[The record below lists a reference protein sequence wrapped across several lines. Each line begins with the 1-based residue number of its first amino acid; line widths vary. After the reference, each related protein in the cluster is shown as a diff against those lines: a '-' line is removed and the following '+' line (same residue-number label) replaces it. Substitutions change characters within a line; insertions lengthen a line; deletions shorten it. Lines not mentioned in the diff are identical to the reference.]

1 MPSGCLQFHTKVD
14 PRSSFVLIVHTQLTV
29 YGRRGGLVII
39 TSSVWLWPPDDCL
52 FMPRLSS
59 AETEI
64 LFDLHVPRPKPF
76 TRDAKRMQTAG
87 ADDEDPDLTLW
98 RTSVD
103 SIWRLSGGVCAAL
116 LPAALC
122 CRLFRWLPSA
132 FVTRLLAR
140 KFNSADIALSPL
152 YLTLTL
158 LSGVH
163 PGLMKV
169 LNRLAVCSGVDV
181 PEELFAGISG
191 LPNSDARSCLQD
203 LIRCVIVD
211 SRMCPAHAA
220 QSG

>member
-1 MPSGCLQFHTKVD
+1 
-14 PRSSFVLIVHTQLTV
+14 
-29 YGRRGGLVII
+29 VII
-39 TSSVWLWPPDDCL
+39 TSSVWLWPPDDCM

-64 LFDLHVPRPKPF
+64 LFDLHVPRPQPF

-87 ADDEDPDLTLW
+87 AVGEDPDLSLW
-98 RTSVD
+98 RASVD

-132 FVTRLLAR
+132 FHTRLLAMN
-140 KFNSADIALSPL
+140 FNSADVALSPL

-169 LNRLAVCSGVDV
+169 LNRLAVCSGVNI

-191 LPNSDARSCLQD
+191 LSNSDARSCLQD
-203 LIRCVIVD
+203 LIRCAVRVH
-211 SRMCPAHAA
+211 RTRPAHAA
-220 QSG
+220 PSG